1 MIAVIEKR
9 LRLGSPK
16 LSIPEVRSL
25 AELAVTMGHDI
36 KDVPSPAAVECMSE
50 EDIRVM
56 LTECPES
63 PHFMHSVLE
72 LDREEAKAM
81 AAVLARRWHKM
92 RPSRPA
98 RRARIELKPK
108 LAPITEVE
116 EEYIDEATH
125 KVRLPRSASLAP
137 YKGMN
142 KIA

>member
-25 AELAVTMGHDI
+25 AELAVTMGHGI
-36 KDVPSPAAVECMSE
+36 MDVPSPAAVECMSE

-63 PHFMHSVLE
+63 QHFMHSVIE
-72 LDREEAKAM
+72 LQSEEAKAM

-92 RPSRPA
+92 RPPRPA
-98 RRARIELKPK
+98 RRARIELRPK
-108 LAPITEVE
+108 LTPITEVE
-116 EEYIDEATH
+116 DEYIDEATH
-125 KVRLPRSASLAP
+125 KVRLPHGASLASQ
-137 YKGMN
+137 KGM
-142 KIA
+142 KMIA